1 MVRQI
6 LSEVCCASIAGIKE
20 HYLLGHALL
29 LGFMGAVIG
38 LLTGCI
44 LGNLAATSWCG
55 IAATVIHISETNDS
69 VNSKL
74 ETLCSLQKELLEKI
88 SKVPGSMAVDSQ
100 VSSKIQPK
108 DDKNPKKENS
118 EEKDGEI
125 KTSQGHFNYDEHKTV
140 FNKLSSTKEL
150 LDYLE
155 NLDNKDEYF
164 RNEVL
169 AKVKEFILIER
180 IYGGNRYEDALR
192 KLKELS

>member
-1 MVRQI
+1 M
-6 LSEVCCASIAGIKE
+6 
-20 HYLLGHALL
+20 
-29 LGFMGAVIG
+29 
-38 LLTGCI
+38 
-44 LGNLAATSWCG
+44 
-55 IAATVIHISETNDS
+55 
-69 VNSKL
+69 
-74 ETLCSLQKELLEKI
+74 QKELLEKI

-100 VSSKIQPK
+100 VSLKIQPK

-118 EEKDGEI
+118 EEKDEEI
-125 KTSQGHFNYDEHKTV
+125 KTTQGHFNYDEHKTV

-155 NLDNKDEYF
+155 NPDNKDEYF

-192 KLKELS
+192 KLNEL